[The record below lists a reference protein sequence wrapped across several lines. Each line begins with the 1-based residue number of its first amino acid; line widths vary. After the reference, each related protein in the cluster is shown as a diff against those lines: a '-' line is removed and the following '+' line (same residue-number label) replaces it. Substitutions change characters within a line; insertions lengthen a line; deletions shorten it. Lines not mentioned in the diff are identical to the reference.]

1 MYFAVIYIALSHV
14 HLKKILLQIGCGTWA
29 SHLES
34 SSLLETKKI
43 THTWQ
48 KMRVKWGNM
57 YENILGK
64 NELGCQNANDL
75 SLGWA
80 PRGLENDLGIIVFGS
95 LPTAWPSARCR
106 DIAE

>member
-1 MYFAVIYIALSHV
+1 
-14 HLKKILLQIGCGTWA
+14 
-29 SHLES
+29 
-34 SSLLETKKI
+34 
-43 THTWQ
+43 
-48 KMRVKWGNM
+48 M

-80 PRGLENDLGIIVFGS
+80 PRGLENDLVIIVFGS